1 MNMKRKL
8 ACAAALLL
16 LAMLGAWLWLLYR
29 DGGVTH
35 RELSQKIETESMAVQ
50 SKVDARCDAIER
62 KLDRIESKLDRLI
75 EMATPKLPDGMKVA
89 E

>member
-35 RELSQKIETESMAVQ
+35 RELSQKIEAESRAVQ

>member
-1 MNMKRKL
+1 MKKKKL
-8 ACAAALLL
+8 VMIAVLLTL
-16 LAMLGAWLWLLYR
+16 VLGAWLWLLYH

-35 RELSQKIETESMAVQ
+35 REIASKIDAESRTVQ
-50 SKVDARCDAIER
+50 AKVDARCDALER